1 MENQKT
7 IKRIFTGEVLSTS
20 MEKTITVNVDRMKP
34 IKKYQKA
41 VKVSRKYHVHD
52 EKGLA
57 KVGDT
62 VEFTECRPIS
72 KTKKWYLTK
81 VLSK

>member
-1 MENQKT
+1 MENSKI
-7 IKRIFTGEVLSTS
+7 IKRVFTGEVISTL
-20 MEKTITVNVDRMKP
+20 MEKTITVNVNRMKP

-41 VKVSRKYHVHD
+41 IKVSHKYHVHD
-52 EKGLA
+52 EKGIA
-57 KVGDT
+57 KVGDM
-62 VEFTECRPIS
+62 VEFTECRPLS

>member
-1 MENQKT
+1 MENSKI
-7 IKRIFTGEVLSTS
+7 IKRVFIGEVLSTL

-41 VKVSRKYHVHD
+41 IKVSQKYHVHD
-52 EKGLA
+52 EKGIA

-62 VEFTECRPIS
+62 VEFTECRPLS